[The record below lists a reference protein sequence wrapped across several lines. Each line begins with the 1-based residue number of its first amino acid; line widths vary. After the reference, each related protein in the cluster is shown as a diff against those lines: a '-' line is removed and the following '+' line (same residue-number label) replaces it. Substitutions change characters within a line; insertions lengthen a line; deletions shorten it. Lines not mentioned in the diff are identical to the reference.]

1 MTIKLIATD
10 MDGTLLTDQKEIS
23 PAALAAI
30 AAARAKGVKVVLATG
45 RPLPG
50 VARYVQQLGL
60 SGEDE
65 YVLTYNGAF
74 VQNLAG
80 NPVIEHPLGYQDFS
94 RWNELAVQN
103 QTYLH
108 FETLNHF
115 YTPNADMNLYIS
127 MESFLTHMPIRYRRP
142 EQIPTGIEI
151 SKIMITDEPSKLTQF
166 IKQVPASMYED
177 YQLTQSEDFFF
188 EINSKAASKGTGVLE
203 LAQKLGIAP
212 DEVMILGDQGN
223 DLSMFKQPD
232 FLKVAMGNAI
242 PMIKEHATYVT
253 ATNEDDGFAK
263 AVRKFAL
270 GE

>member
-80 NPVIEHPLGYQDFS
+80 NPVIEHPLGYQTS
-94 RWNELAVQN
+94 VVG
-103 QTYLH
+103 
-108 FETLNHF
+108 
-115 YTPNADMNLYIS
+115 MN
-127 MESFLTHMPIRYRRP
+127 
-142 EQIPTGIEI
+142 
-151 SKIMITDEPSKLTQF
+151 
-166 IKQVPASMYED
+166 
-177 YQLTQSEDFFF
+177 
-188 EINSKAASKGTGVLE
+188 
-203 LAQKLGIAP
+203 
-212 DEVMILGDQGN
+212 
-223 DLSMFKQPD
+223 
-232 FLKVAMGNAI
+232 
-242 PMIKEHATYVT
+242 
-253 ATNEDDGFAK
+253 
-263 AVRKFAL
+263 
-270 GE
+270 